1 MNPTIAA
8 PSQPVMAPA
17 APKAP
22 VPPAPE
28 HQAPATPAPKT
39 TVPPAPEHQAPAA
52 PAPEQHE
59 AEKPAPEQQAPVTFT
74 PTDVIAAKSTYVS
87 DDFMAKLRELATEP
101 YHVAL
106 EHDRYKDK
114 PAIGSVLMAIQS
126 EVAEAHAA
134 FTSGKRSDAD
144 DVDMLRAF
152 LKAGKDSQFA
162 KYFNLAQKSTFED
175 ELADIIL
182 LTLSIAGYYNV
193 DIVSAIEL
201 KHKYNMLRTEHSTTT
216 V

>member
-8 PSQPVMAPA
+8 PAQPVMAPA

-39 TVPPAPEHQAPAA
+39 TVPPAPEHQAPAPEQ
-52 PAPEQHE
+52 PAPEQPV
-59 AEKPAPEQQAPVTFT
+59 AEKPAPVTFT
-74 PTDVIAAKSTYVS
+74 PTDVIAAKPAVAL
-87 DDFMAKLRELATEP
+87 DDFMTKLRELATEP
-101 YHVAL
+101 YRVAL
-106 EHDRYKDK
+106 EHDRYKDN